1 VKDKRRRKEG
11 YEERKGMKRK
21 KEGGS
26 GRSGVALRATIRP
39 SRTLLLNKNKPLR
52 PPTI

>member
-1 VKDKRRRKEG
+1 MKDKKRREEG
-11 YEERKGMKRK
+11 YERKGMKRK